1 MRLRRSLLSALA
13 LTLTMTTLG
22 GGMAPARAQSVDE
35 TEDEALEAEQQA
47 EAATGLV
54 DDAIAAR
61 SGIEA
66 ELAST
71 MARINELADEL
82 SRVSAGVERL
92 KGQVGFADTEL
103 VGIQEDIETGAVDAY
118 MSALSSPGVNFVNSD
133 DVEDVMV
140 TGLFV
145 GDVVAAG
152 RQQVDQLIVKRDDL
166 EALIASFEA
175 EQARVVELKD
185 QVDTEVE
192 KLASLYEEA
201 DAAVADAIREA
212 DRTAAEY
219 GEALSAVEAARAR
232 EAERERQEERGPPDT
247 TTPEPS
253 DDPTTTTTTRP
264 SPTTTEDDDGGG
276 GGGGSHDFP
285 AAVERWRDEVSAYFP
300 ASRVDQ
306 ALAILQCESL
316 GDPDAYNPYSG
327 AAGLFQFLPSTW
339 AATSPKAGFGG
350 AEAFDPVANI
360 GTAAWLGSRYEA
372 LGQGFWAPWSCRR
385 VLN

>member
-1 MRLRRSLLSALA
+1 MRPRRSLLSALA

-22 GGMAPARAQSVDE
+22 GGVAPARAQSVDE
-35 TEDEALEAEQQA
+35 AEDAAQQAEQQA
-47 EAATGLV
+47 EVATGLV
-54 DDAIAAR
+54 DEAVAQRA
-61 SGIEA
+61 GIEA
-66 ELAST
+66 ELATT

-92 KGQVGFADTEL
+92 KEQVGFADAEL
-103 VGIQEDIETGAVDAY
+103 VGVQEEIETGAVDAY
-118 MSALSSPGVNFVNSD
+118 MTALSSPGVNFVNSD

-145 GDVVAAG
+145 ADVISAG
-152 RQQVDQLIVKRDDL
+152 RQEVDQLIIKREDL
-166 EALIASFEA
+166 EALIATFQV
-175 EQARVVELKD
+175 EQARVDELKD

-192 KLASLYEEA
+192 NLAALYEEA
-201 DAAVADAIREA
+201 DGAVAQAIRDA
-212 DRTAAEY
+212 DRSAAEY
-219 GEALSAVEAARAR
+219 NEALSAVDSARAR
-232 EAERERQEERGPPDT
+232 EAEQERQEERGPPDT
-247 TTPEPS
+247 TVPEAN
-253 DDPTTTTTTRP
+253 DDPTTTTTRP
-264 SPTTTEDDDGGG
+264 TTTTTEDQGGG
-276 GGGGSHDFP
+276 GGGGGDHDFP

-300 ASRVDQ
+300 SSRVDE
-306 ALAILQCESL
+306 ALAVLQCESL

-350 AEAFDPVANI
+350 AEPFDPVANI

-385 VLN
+385 VLS